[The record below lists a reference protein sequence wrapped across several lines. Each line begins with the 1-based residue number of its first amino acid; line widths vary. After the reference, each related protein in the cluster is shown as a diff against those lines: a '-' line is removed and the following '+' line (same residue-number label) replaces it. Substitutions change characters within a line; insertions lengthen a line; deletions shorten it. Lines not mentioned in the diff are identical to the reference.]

1 MTNQEIARAFDKLA
15 FFLSLRDENE
25 FKISAYTRAAR
36 SIREYPVS
44 IEDMLLAGD
53 DLTKIDGIGKILAQ
67 KVEDLVIIGSLKA
80 LDELLLEFPD
90 SLFEMSQIKG
100 IGPKTILKIFDA
112 HKIRSLDELRRFLQS
127 GEKLAVAAPYESRI
141 KEFFKR

>member
-15 FFLSLRDENE
+15 FFLTLRDENE

-44 IEDMLLAGD
+44 IEDMLLAGE

-80 LDELLLEFPD
+80 LDELLAEFPD
-90 SLFEMSQIKG
+90 SLYEMSQIKG
-100 IGPKTILKIFDA
+100 IGPKTILKIYDA
-112 HKIRSLDELRRFLQS
+112 HRIRSLDELQRFLQG

>member
-1 MTNQEIARAFDKLA
+1 MTNQEIARVFDKLA

-36 SIREYPVS
+36 SVRDYPVS
-44 IEDMLLAGD
+44 IEDMLLAGE

-67 KVEDLVIIGSLKA
+67 KVEDLIIIGSLKV
-80 LDELLLEFPD
+80 LDELLVEFPD
-90 SLFEMSQIKG
+90 SLYEISQIKG
-100 IGPKTILKIFDA
+100 IGPKTILRIFDA
-112 HKIRSLDELRRFLQS
+112 HKIRSLDELRKFLQS
-127 GEKLAVAAPYESRI
+127 GEKLAVAAPYECRI

>member
-44 IEDMLLAGD
+44 IEDMLLAGE
-53 DLTKIDGIGKILAQ
+53 DLTKIDGLGKILAQ
-67 KVEDLVIIGSLKA
+67 KVEDLVIIGSLKV
-80 LDELLLEFPD
+80 LDELLAEFPD
-90 SLFEMSQIKG
+90 SLYELAQIKG
-100 IGPKTILKIFDA
+100 IGPKTILRIFEA
-112 HKIRSLDELRRFLQS
+112 HQIRSLDELRKFLQS